1 MGKDELLCGNAGT
14 SPRKESHFQ
23 VKAGG
28 GGGFATS
35 GQQAVVITMSQ

>member
-28 GGGFATS
+28 GALQHLAS
-35 GQQAVVITMSQ
+35 RLL